1 MEPDPTLTWSP
12 AWCQRVP
19 AGAIILGR
27 YRPEERVLVVRSI

>member
-12 AWCQRVP
+12 CQRVP